1 MDHSHPNDIFI
12 KAGGVEVEKPPLVVD
27 GDNTLS
33 GTHNGSVCVHDG
45 TLTIVRGATHNGSL
59 TVQPS
64 AHVAIHGVHNGSLTI
79 GSSATS
85 EVLGAQNGSV
95 HVDANGALRVAIG
108 GRLAGSLTVTGRI
121 ENAGVRGGTVTKIGG
136 EVIDLPGSTI
146 KEPQRGADGANVVR
160 W

>member
-1 MDHSHPNDIFI
+1 MDHSHPNNIFI

-95 HVDANGALRVAIG
+95 
-108 GRLAGSLTVTGRI
+108 
-121 ENAGVRGGTVTKIGG
+121 RGGTVTKIGG
-136 EVIDLPGSTI
+136 
-146 KEPQRGADGANVVR
+146 
-160 W
+160 